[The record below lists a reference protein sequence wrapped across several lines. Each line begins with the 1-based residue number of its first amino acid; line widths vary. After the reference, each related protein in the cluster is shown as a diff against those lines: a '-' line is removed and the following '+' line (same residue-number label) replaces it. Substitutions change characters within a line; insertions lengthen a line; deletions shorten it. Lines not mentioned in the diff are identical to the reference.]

1 LDQQRNRS
9 TQKRS
14 AHNGWITRFQLSSDR
29 DWGWAAYLYRTVI
42 DVPDLSD
49 HGNVLRRFI
58 AKHDYSMVTADDTAV
73 GCAARKHWAMKLDEI
88 LADTADKYTS
98 EGWAMATGK
107 RPFMPAFGVSL
118 VLSYLKT
125 MEKIT
130 VDSL

>member
-1 LDQQRNRS
+1 M
-9 TQKRS
+9 
-14 AHNGWITRFQLSSDR
+14 RFQLSSDR

-42 DVPDLSD
+42 DVPDLHPDRGS
-49 HGNVLRRFI
+49 VMRRFI
-58 AKHDYSMVTADDTAV
+58 AEQDYSKVTADDTAV
-73 GCAARKHWAMKLDEI
+73 GCAARQHWAMKLDEI

-107 RPFMPAFGVSL
+107 RPFMPAFGVSM

-125 MEKIT
+125 MEKNT

>member
-1 LDQQRNRS
+1 M
-9 TQKRS
+9 
-14 AHNGWITRFQLSSDR
+14 RFQLSSDR
-29 DWGWAAYLYRTVI
+29 DWGWAAHLYRTTI
-42 DVPDLSD
+42 DVAQTDERYGDVLGRVIAQRDLSE
-49 HGNVLRRFI
+49 I
-58 AKHDYSMVTADDTAV
+58 TADDIAV